1 MNKGPAKRLVSTI
14 TWSDLKLTSGRKR
27 GQGLSSECEELLLA
41 DRLMGKRTSNRHPE
55 AYLNSG
61 R

>member
-41 DRLMGKRTSNRHPE
+41 DRLMGKTYE
-55 AYLNSG
+55 
-61 R
+61 